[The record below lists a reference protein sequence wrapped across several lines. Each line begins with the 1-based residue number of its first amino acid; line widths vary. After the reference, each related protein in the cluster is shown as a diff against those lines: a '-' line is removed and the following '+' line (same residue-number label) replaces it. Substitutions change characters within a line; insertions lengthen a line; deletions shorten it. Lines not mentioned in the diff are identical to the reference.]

1 MDSKYLYLLI
11 FVCIAYLIITDE
23 NIAGL
28 VAYSCRRVRL
38 YYEKTKWIIL
48 NDPRNPIVK
57 YLMWKRA
64 YKLAKEI
71 QDEME
76 RKSKSL
82 NDNSTTDK

>member
-1 MDSKYLYLLI
+1 MNSVYLYLLI
-11 FVCIAYLIITDE
+11 FGCIAYLIATDE
-23 NIAGL
+23 NVAGL
-28 VAYSCRRVRL
+28 VAYSSHLLRL
-38 YYEKTKWIIL
+38 QCEKTKWIIL
-48 NDPRNPIVK
+48 NDPRNPIIK
-57 YLMWKRA
+57 YLMWRRA

>member
-1 MDSKYLYLLI
+1 MNALYLYLLI
-11 FVCIAYLIITDE
+11 FICIAYLIITDE
-23 NIAGL
+23 NVAGL
-28 VAYSCRRVRL
+28 INYSWRL
-38 YYEKTKWIIL
+38 LRIQCEKTKWIIL
-48 NDPRNPIVK
+48 NDPRNPIVRWN
-57 YLMWKRA
+57 MERRS

>member
-1 MDSKYLYLLI
+1 MDPKYLYLLI

-28 VAYSCRRVRL
+28 INYSCRRVRL
-38 YYEKTKWIIL
+38 HYEKTKWIIL
-48 NDPRNPIVK
+48 NDPRNPIVRWN
-57 YLMWKRA
+57 MERRS

-82 NDNSTTDK
+82 NNNSKNSQ

>member
-1 MDSKYLYLLI
+1 MDSKYLYFLI
-11 FVCIAYLIITDE
+11 FICIAYLIITDE

-28 VAYSCRRVRL
+28 VAHSSRL
-38 YYEKTKWIIL
+38 LKFQCEKIKWIIL
-48 NDPRNPIVK
+48 NDPRNPIVR
-57 YLMWKRA
+57 WNIEQRS

-76 RKSKSL
+76 RRSKTS

>member
-1 MDSKYLYLLI
+1 MNSVYLYLLI
-11 FVCIAYLIITDE
+11 FICIAYLIITDE
-23 NIAGL
+23 NVAGL
-28 VAYSCRRVRL
+28 VSYSSRL
-38 YYEKTKWIIL
+38 LRFQCEKIKWIIL

-82 NDNSTTDK
+82 NDNSKNSQ

>member
-1 MDSKYLYLLI
+1 MLANYYWLLLFCF
-11 FVCIAYLIITDE
+11 FVWLFYIDQSVAAAVTLLLQLIKFH
-23 NIAGL
+23 
-28 VAYSCRRVRL
+28 
-38 YYEKTKWIIL
+38 YEKTKWIIL

-57 YLMWKRA
+57 YLMWRRA

>member
-1 MDSKYLYLLI
+1 MNALYLYLLI
-11 FVCIAYLIITDE
+11 FICIAYLIITDE

-28 VAYSCRRVRL
+28 VSYSSRL
-38 YYEKTKWIIL
+38 LRLQCEKVKWIVL
-48 NDPRNPIVK
+48 NDPRNPIVRH
-57 YLMWKRA
+57 LMWRRA

-82 NDNSTTDK
+82 NNDSKTNQ

>member
-1 MDSKYLYLLI
+1 MNSVYLYLLI

-23 NIAGL
+23 NVAGL
-28 VAYSCRRVRL
+28 VAYSSHLLRL
-38 YYEKTKWIIL
+38 HYEKTKWIIL

-57 YLMWKRA
+57 YLMWKRS

-76 RKSKSL
+76 RKSKTT
-82 NDNSTTDK
+82 NDNSTID

>member
-1 MDSKYLYLLI
+1 MNSVYLYFLI
-11 FVCIAYLIITDE
+11 FVCIAYLIVTDE

-28 VAYSCRRVRL
+28 INYSWRL
-38 YYEKTKWIIL
+38 LKFQYEKTKWIIL
-48 NDPRNPIVK
+48 NDPRNPIVR
-57 YLMWKRA
+57 WNIERRS

-76 RKSKSL
+76 RRSKTT

>member
-1 MDSKYLYLLI
+1 MNSVYLYLLI
-11 FVCIAYLIITDE
+11 FGCIAYLIITDE
-23 NIAGL
+23 S
-28 VAYSCRRVRL
+28 VARAVVLLSQL
-38 YYEKTKWIIL
+38 IKFHYEKTKWIIL

-57 YLMWKRA
+57 YLMWRRA

-76 RKSKSL
+76 RRSKTT

>member
-1 MDSKYLYLLI
+1 MDPKYLYFII
-11 FVCIAYLIITDE
+11 FFCITYLIITDE

-28 VAYSCRRVRL
+28 ASYSSRL
-38 YYEKTKWIIL
+38 LQFHYKKIKWILL
-48 NDPRNPIVK
+48 NDPRNPIVR
-57 YLMWKRA
+57 WNIEQRS

-76 RKSKSL
+76 RRSKTS